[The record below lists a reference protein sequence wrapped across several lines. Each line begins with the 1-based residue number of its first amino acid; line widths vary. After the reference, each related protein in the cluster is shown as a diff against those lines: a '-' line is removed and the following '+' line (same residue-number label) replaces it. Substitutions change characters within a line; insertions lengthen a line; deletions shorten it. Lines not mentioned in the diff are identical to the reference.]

1 MPVTGSKSQATQ
13 NLSIRKNADGFSLY
27 IYNQSDSA
35 PLQVEDV
42 HPRGNQK
49 PLEAL
54 QQALMRPRG
63 MEFHFAEVRLLSD
76 EPCTFLPLEE
86 FRSNDIATYYFLN
99 FPESKF
105 KPTEV
110 CYDILAQLEV
120 VVLYV
125 MDAQTVQTV
134 MNIFPEA
141 KVCSQTGILLE
152 KFAEVNRRSKET
164 IQHLYVQV
172 QEHQMLL
179 ALFLQGQL
187 RFACNY
193 AVSNDPDRLYYLLSV
208 WKNMELDGEKHRCTM
223 YGASDVLIANVRK
236 YVRNVVFIA

>member
-1 MPVTGSKSQATQ
+1 MA
-13 NLSIRKNADGFSLY
+13 
-27 IYNQSDSA
+27 
-35 PLQVEDV
+35 
-42 HPRGNQK
+42 
-49 PLEAL
+49 
-54 QQALMRPRG
+54 
-63 MEFHFAEVRLLSD
+63 
-76 EPCTFLPLEE
+76 LEE

-164 IQHLYVQV
+164 ILHFYVQV